1 MDAIGRLPIHLNG
14 QFVLEGIQETIMVA
28 DLEYRIQ
35 WLNSTAVVQLGP
47 LFKLYGVENV
57 KDAIGMSMDTF
68 HAAPSYQQ
76 HIMEDLET
84 THRARISIKDQYVAE
99 TIIHPIY
106 DENGDKQAYLLMLLD
121 VTTQAKA
128 EREREKIIEE
138 LSTPILKIWD
148 HILSVPIVGKMDDS
162 RGTKLAEKVLEEC
175 VKERARYFL
184 IDLSSLKEMNDHIA
198 HHINNIY
205 EALRLIGTRCL
216 IVGISAEMALSLV
229 NFDYNWTT
237 FASVRQSIAY
247 ILQEEGKEIVDV
259 KNSPSDSE

>member
-28 DLEYRIQ
+28 DLDYRIQ
-35 WLNSTAVVQLGP
+35 WLNSTAVEQLGP

-57 KDAIGMSMDTF
+57 KDAIGMSMDMF
-68 HAAPSYQQ
+68 HAAPSHQQ
-76 HIMEDLET
+76 YIMKSLET
-84 THRARISIKDQYVAE
+84 THRARINIKDQYVAE

-106 DENGDKQAYLLMLLD
+106 DENGEKRAYLLMLLD
-121 VTTQAKA
+121 VTTQANA
-128 EREREKIIEE
+128 EKEREKIIEE

-148 HILSVPIVGKMDDS
+148 NILAVPIVGKMDET

-175 VKERARYFL
+175 STFPST
-184 IDLSSLKEMNDHIA
+184 I
-198 HHINNIY
+198 HH
-205 EALRLIGTRCL
+205 EALRLIGTKFL

-229 NFDYNWTT
+229 HYDYNWTT
-237 FASVRQSIAY
+237 FASVRQSIAC
-247 ILQEEGKEIVDV
+247 ILQEEGKEIVDI